1 MTQFPNYNK
10 NKNIEH
16 EILSLDILK
25 IDFLRKNIIKIDNV
39 TKNRYIFKK

>member
-1 MTQFPNYNK
+1 MTQFPNN

-25 IDFLRKNIIKIDNV
+25 IDFLKNIIKIDNV
-39 TKNRYIFKK
+39 IKNRYIFKK